1 MRSRAASER
10 RKKILTELRELSKN
24 RYVAAFD
31 IAVIHA
37 GLGDN
42 GQALAWLEKAYDD
55 RSFFLV
61 SLNVD
66 PRFDHLR
73 AEPAFRAL
81 VQRIG
86 LRQNRSNRWDSMV

>member
-1 MRSRAASER
+1 
-10 RKKILTELRELSKN
+10 
-24 RYVAAFD
+24 
-31 IAVIHA
+31 VIHA
-37 GLGDN
+37 GLGDKAE
-42 GQALAWLEKAYDD
+42 ALAWLEKAYDD

-73 AEPAFRAL
+73 AEPRFRAL

-86 LRQNRSNRWDSMV
+86 LGPKPVI